1 MKNENIYYE
10 YDNSE
15 VQRMKEQ
22 GMINDDSAMQ
32 EMKRQ
37 AEQAYHEAEVAMQQ
51 MKEQGMINDDSAM
64 QEMKRQAEQTYHEA
78 EVAMQQM
85 KKQGMIL
92 EKDNNDE
99 KLGGRSR

>member
-51 MKEQGMINDDSAM
+51 MK
-64 QEMKRQAEQTYHEA
+64 
-78 EVAMQQM
+78 
-85 KKQGMIL
+85 KQGMIL